1 MVEMISFA
9 VDYVFNDDSHPI
21 IKVLPVFFK
30 ALGQCCQGFWSGST
44 EQKKQPQKMA
54 TAPALFL
61 LYCFNNFLLDCL
73 LRASR
78 QRDKYF
84 YHLILN
90 GDARSGLLVMKQWFR
105 YSPRL
110 PNCQTHCCCL
120 YKEPR
125 ELISSW
131 VWEEN

>member
-1 MVEMISFA
+1 MQWIMYLMMTVTPSSRSCQCFLKHWVSVA
-9 VDYVFNDDSHPI
+9 RAS
-21 IKVLPVFFK
+21 
-30 ALGQCCQGFWSGST
+30 GQVPQN
-44 EQKKQPQKMA
+44 KQPQKMA
-54 TAPALFL
+54 TAPAPFL